1 MRASR
6 ESPNKLEDLA
16 SRFAFLRL
24 KPFNERS
31 KFIQYII
38 APFKAA
44 DPDIVPKLRVLNDT
58 ITIRRLKDEIEL
70 PERTDEIVRLDFTP
84 EERRVYDIFKKMAEE
99 RVQVLTGQ
107 GVGQTRIM
115 GGKTM
120 IYVLRSIL
128 QLRLVCAHEKDLLND
143 DGF

>member
-1 MRASR
+1 M
-6 ESPNKLEDLA
+6 
-16 SRFAFLRL
+16 
-24 KPFNERS
+24 
-31 KFIQYII
+31 
-38 APFKAA
+38 
-44 DPDIVPKLRVLNDT
+44 PKLRVLNDT

-84 EERRVYDIFKKMAEE
+84 EERRVYDIFKKMAEA

-128 QLRLVCAHEKDLLND
+128 QLRLVCAHEKCLLND

>member
-6 ESPNKLEDLA
+6 ESPNKLEDFA

-24 KPFNERS
+24 KLYNERS

-44 DPDIVPKLRVLNDT
+44 DPDIVPKLRVLNNT

-70 PERTDEIVRLDFTP
+70 PERTGEIVRLDFTR
-84 EERRVYDIFKKMAEE
+84 EERRVYNIFKKMAEA

-107 GVGQTRIM
+107 GIGQTRIM

-128 QLRLVCAHEKDLLND
+128 QLRLVYTHEKCLLNN